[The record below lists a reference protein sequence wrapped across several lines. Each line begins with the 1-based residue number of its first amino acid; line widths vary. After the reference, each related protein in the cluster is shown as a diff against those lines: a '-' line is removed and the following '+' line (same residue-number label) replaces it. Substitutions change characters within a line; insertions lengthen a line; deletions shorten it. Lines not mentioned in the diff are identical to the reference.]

1 MYYNFNRS
9 ANAILANEYATFTEK
24 RLEAA
29 IISELRLYRPL
40 LWRWLIV
47 RAPL

>member
-29 IISELRLYRPL
+29 IISVASLSFHCFGSG
-40 LWRWLIV
+40 
-47 RAPL
+47 